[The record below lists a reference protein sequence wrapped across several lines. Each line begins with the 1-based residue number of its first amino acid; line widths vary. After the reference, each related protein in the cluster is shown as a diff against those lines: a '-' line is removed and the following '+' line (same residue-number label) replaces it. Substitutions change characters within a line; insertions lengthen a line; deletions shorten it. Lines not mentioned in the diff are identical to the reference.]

1 MKNWIARLFGGA
13 GAAALAAPAAPT
25 ATAEPS
31 PAAQARSPILDTA
44 AAGAPDA
51 AASPATDPKLAF
63 WRWLSAGATAVP
75 SPDAPRH
82 AALVLAELDRLI
94 LAPLDAGGLVP
105 RVPEVIPQL
114 LRSLRDEAASSADLA
129 RQVARDPALV
139 AELIREANSPYYR
152 SSSQVRTIDA
162 ALLVLG
168 RNGLRMLLARAA
180 FRPLIGVQGG
190 RHSRQA
196 GPRIW
201 RHTELCAQA
210 AGMLAPGLGA
220 DPFEA
225 YLAGLMGDLGL
236 IVALRLFDGMLEAES
251 LPQDPAFVDTLLGRT
266 RALAA
271 QIAMQWE
278 LPPPIAAAILG
289 AGGSGPSAAQ
299 PLSATLGQA
308 EQLALLRLL
317 ADDGLLAAG
326 DPAVAGLGAAAARV
340 FERLVRL

>member
-13 GAAALAAPAAPT
+13 GATAPAAPT
-25 ATAEPS
+25 LPAEPGPS
-31 PAAQARSPILDTA
+31 APEAATSIA
-44 AAGAPDA
+44 APGATGATPSSQD
-51 AASPATDPKLAF
+51 TDPGLAF
-63 WRWLSAGATAVP
+63 WRWLSAGAASVP
-75 SPDAPRH
+75 SPDAARH
-82 AALVLAELDRLI
+82 ALLVLNELDRLI

-139 AELIREANSPYYR
+139 AELIREANSPFYR
-152 SSSQVRTIDA
+152 QSSQVRTIDA

-180 FRPLIGVQGG
+180 FRPLIGTQGG

-201 RHTELCAQA
+201 RHTEHCAQA
-210 AGMLAPGLGA
+210 AGMLAPSLGA

-225 YLAGLMGDLGL
+225 YLAGLMEDLGL
-236 IVALRLFDGMLEAES
+236 IVALRLFDGMLEAEA
-251 LPQDPAFVDTLLGRT
+251 LPQDPAFVEALLSRT

-289 AGGSGPSAAQ
+289 AGGKGPSAGQ
-299 PLSATLGQA
+299 PLARTLGQA

-317 ADDGLLAAG
+317 LDDGLLADS
-326 DPAVAGLGAAAARV
+326 DPAVAGLDAAAARV

>member
-1 MKNWIARLFGGA
+1 MKNWIARLFGGG
-13 GAAALAAPAAPT
+13 GAAAPAAPAAST
-25 ATAEPS
+25 PAAEPG
-31 PAAQARSPILDTA
+31 PP
-44 AAGAPDA
+44 A
-51 AASPATDPKLAF
+51 AASADAAPGATATSQETDPGQAF
-63 WRWLSAGATAVP
+63 WRWLSAGAASV
-75 SPDAPRH
+75 SAPGAARH
-82 AALVLAELDRLI
+82 ALLVLGELDRLI
-94 LAPLDAGGLVP
+94 LAPADAGGLVP
-105 RVPEVIPQL
+105 RVPDVIPQL

-139 AELIREANSPYYR
+139 AELIREANSPLYR
-152 SSSQVRTIDA
+152 ASSQVRTIDA

-180 FRPLIGVQGG
+180 FRPLIGMQGG

-201 RHTELCAQA
+201 RHTEHCAQA

-225 YLAGLMGDLGL
+225 YLAGLMEDLGL
-236 IVALRLFDGMLEAES
+236 IVALRLFDGMLEAEA
-251 LPQDPAFVDTLLGRT
+251 LPQDPAFVDALLART

-289 AGGSGPSAAQ
+289 AGGKGPSAGQ
-299 PLSATLGQA
+299 PLARALGQA

-317 ADDGLLAAG
+317 VDDGLLAID
-326 DPAVAGLGAAAARV
+326 DPAVAGLDAGAARV

>member
-1 MKNWIARLFGGA
+1 MKNWIARLFGGSETT
-13 GAAALAAPAAPT
+13 AAEAPALAAGASST
-25 ATAEPS
+25 S
-31 PAAQARSPILDTA
+31 
-44 AAGAPDA
+44 GAPAGSSPSTKPDA
-51 AASPATDPKLAF
+51 DAF
-63 WRWLSAGATAVP
+63 WRWLTAGAVAAAPTAQALP
-75 SPDAPRH
+75 H
-82 AALVLAELDRLI
+82 AQLVLGELERLTGNP
-94 LAPLDAGGLVP
+94 ADAASLVP
-105 RVPEVIPQL
+105 RVPDVIPQL

-139 AELIREANSPYYR
+139 AELIREANSPFYR

-180 FRPLIGVQGG
+180 FRPLIGMQGG

-201 RHTELCAQA
+201 ARTELCAQA
-210 AGMLAPGLGA
+210 ASLLAPGLGA

-225 YLAGLMGDLGL
+225 YLAGLMDDLGL
-236 IVALRLFDGMLEAES
+236 IVALRLFDGMLETDA
-251 LPQDPAFVDTLLGRT
+251 LPQDPVFVTALLART

-271 QIAMQWE
+271 HIALQWE

-289 AGGSGPSAAQ
+289 AEGRGPSAGQ
-299 PLSATLGQA
+299 PLAITLGRA
-308 EQLALLRLL
+308 EQLAQLALLLEAGAL
-317 ADDGLLAAG
+317 AQD
-326 DPAVAGLGAAAARV
+326 DPAIAGLDTGSGRV

>member
-13 GAAALAAPAAPT
+13 GAAAPAAPAAST
-25 ATAEPS
+25 EPGP
-31 PAAQARSPILDTA
+31 PAAGAAFSDA
-44 AAGAPDA
+44 AAGAA
-51 AASPATDPKLAF
+51 ATSQEIDPAQAF
-63 WRWLSAGATAVP
+63 WRWLSAGAASV
-75 SPDAPRH
+75 SAPNAASH
-82 AALVLAELDRLI
+82 AALVLTELDRLI
-94 LAPLDAGGLVP
+94 LAPLEAGGLVP

-152 SSSQVRTIDA
+152 ASSQVRTIDA
-162 ALLVLG
+162 ALMVLG

-180 FRPLIGVQGG
+180 FRPLIGMQGG

-201 RHTELCAQA
+201 RHTEHCAQA
-210 AGMLAPGLGA
+210 AGMLAPSLGA

-225 YLAGLMGDLGL
+225 YLAGLMEDLGL
-236 IVALRLFDGMLEAES
+236 IVALRLFDGMLEAEA
-251 LPQDPAFVDTLLGRT
+251 LPQDPAFVDALLGRT

-289 AGGSGPSAAQ
+289 AAGKGPSADQ
-299 PLSATLGQA
+299 PLARALGRA

-317 ADDGLLAAG
+317 VDDGLLAAD
-326 DPAVAGLGAAAARV
+326 DPAVAGLDAGAARV

>member
-1 MKNWIARLFGGA
+1 MKNWIARLFGGSETT
-13 GAAALAAPAAPT
+13 AAEA
-25 ATAEPS
+25 
-31 PAAQARSPILDTA
+31 PAAQA
-44 AAGAPDA
+44 AGASSASTASAAHATGRRAAEPD
-51 AASPATDPKLAF
+51 PGLAF
-63 WRWLSAGATAVP
+63 WRWLTAGAVAAAPTAQALP
-75 SPDAPRH
+75 H
-82 AALVLAELDRLI
+82 AQLVLGELERLS
-94 LAPLDAGGLVP
+94 ANPADAAGLVP
-105 RVPEVIPQL
+105 RVPDVIPQL

-139 AELIREANSPYYR
+139 AELIREANSPFYR

-180 FRPLIGVQGG
+180 FRPLIGMQGG

-201 RHTELCAQA
+201 AHTELCAQA
-210 AGMLAPGLGA
+210 AGLLAPGLGA

-225 YLAGLMGDLGL
+225 YLAGLMDDLGL
-236 IVALRLFDGMLEAES
+236 IVALRLFDGVLDTDA
-251 LPQDPAFVDTLLGRT
+251 LPQDPAFVTALLART

-271 QIAMQWE
+271 HIALQWE

-289 AGGSGPSAAQ
+289 AGGDGPSAGQ
-299 PLSATLGQA
+299 PLALTLGRA
-308 EQLALLRLL
+308 ERLAQLRLL
-317 ADDGLLAAG
+317 ADDGLLAED
-326 DPAVAGLGAAAARV
+326 DPALAGLDAASARA

>member
-13 GAAALAAPAAPT
+13 GAAAPAAPAPA
-25 ATAEPS
+25 AEPGPPA
-31 PAAQARSPILDTA
+31 PAAASA
-44 AAGAPDA
+44 DA
-51 AASPATDPKLAF
+51 AATSQEIDPGQAF
-63 WRWLSAGATAVP
+63 WRWLSAGAASV
-75 SPDAPRH
+75 SGPDAARH
-82 AALVLAELDRLI
+82 ALLVLNELDRLT
-94 LAPLDAGGLVP
+94 LAPANAGDLVP

-139 AELIREANSPYYR
+139 AELIREANSPFYR
-152 SSSQVRTIDA
+152 AASQVRTIDA

-180 FRPLIGVQGG
+180 FRPLIGMQGG

-201 RHTELCAQA
+201 RHTEHCAQA
-210 AGMLAPGLGA
+210 AGMLAPDLGA

-225 YLAGLMGDLGL
+225 YLAGLMDDLGL
-236 IVALRLFDGMLEAES
+236 IVALRLFDSMLEAEA
-251 LPQDPAFVDTLLGRT
+251 LPQDPAFIDALLART

-289 AGGSGPSAAQ
+289 AGGEGPSAGQ
-299 PLSATLGQA
+299 PLAGALGQA

-317 ADDGLLAAG
+317 VDDGLLAAD
-326 DPAVAGLGAAAARV
+326 DPAVAGLDAGATRV